1 MPARRRQPAP
11 TPTRTDHVLRSHTLV
26 HYLARLRAGGVDPTA
41 LLARF
46 GLTPAL
52 AEQPEVEL
60 PLATWYLA
68 ELAGRFGHLGLA
80 AAAYNAGPRNVAA
93 WLRQNGSLPFDEFV
107 EAIPFRETRLYVK
120 NVVADY
126 LAYRA
131 LYPSSAPPM
140 ALDKALPSA
149 LPGAEF

>member
-1 MPARRRQPAP
+1 MRRESAFDPAVESPARAIGLMQML
-11 TPTRTDHVLRSHTLV
+11 TPT
-26 HYLARLRAGGVDPTA
+26 ARKVSGLLGAAEDELPTGPE
-41 LLARF
+41 LHR
-46 GLTPAL
+46 
-52 AEQPEVEL
+52 PEVEL